1 MNSLAVGGALVFNRT
16 FFYMAIFI
24 WLFFSACGYRF
35 ADRGDFPQNI
45 QSVKVK
51 MIENHSAETGVENI
65 FTNDFIYEFTR
76 NKNINIVSSD
86 TADAVFSGV
95 IKSIYTA
102 TISRKGVHTTLERR
116 VYATMDLTLT
126 DPDGTVIWSAKGVSD
141 SEAFAVSDNKQTT
154 ERNKRVAIEIL
165 SKRLAESVYYR
176 LTDDF

>member
-1 MNSLAVGGALVFNRT
+1 MVFNRT
-16 FFYMAIFI
+16 FFYTAIFI

-35 ADRGDFPQNI
+35 RGRGDFPNHI

-51 MIENHSAETGVENI
+51 MFENHSAETGVETI

-76 NKNINIVSSD
+76 SKKVNVVSSD
-86 TADAVFSGV
+86 TADAIFAGV

-102 TISRKGVHTTLERR
+102 TIARKGVHTTLEQR

-126 DPDGTVIWSAKGVSD
+126 DPDGTVIWSAQGVSD
-141 SEAFAVSDNKQTT
+141 NEAFAVSDNKQTT
-154 ERNKRVAIEIL
+154 ERNKRNAIEIL
-165 SKRLAESVYYR
+165 SKRLAEAIYYR